1 MTVSSRT
8 KSPSTLFYRPRIMLG
23 NSSFCSIRCVLAE
36 WDEHGL
42 AAFALRESTLMKT
55 GTNMWT
61 STRGI
66 PMLSSQNPTAQ
77 LRFYGVN
84 QEWDFVG
91 RLFACRIII
100 APIISHGFPPVE
112 FQRGEVYKP
121 DRRIANYLLLTT
133 RDYSN
138 PFSGPVAQRFA
149 SWCVITAL
157 RVFVGQSIPTSHST

>member
-1 MTVSSRT
+1 MTASSRT
-8 KSPSTLFYRPRIMLG
+8 KSPSTLFYRLRIMLG
-23 NSSFCSIRCVLAE
+23 SSLFCSIRCGLVE
-36 WDEHGL
+36 WDAHGS
-42 AAFALRESTLMKT
+42 AAFALRESALMKT

-84 QEWDFVG
+84 LDSDFAG

-100 APIISHGFPPVE
+100 EHTIWHRFQPVE
-112 FQRGEVYKP
+112 FQRGVVYKP
-121 DRRIANYLLLTT
+121 DRRIANSLLLTT
-133 RDYSN
+133 LGYSN
-138 PFSGPVAQRFA
+138 PSIAPVAQRFV

>member
-1 MTVSSRT
+1 MTVSSKTR
-8 KSPSTLFYRPRIMLG
+8 SPSTLSYRPRIIPG
-23 NSSFCSIRCVLAE
+23 NSLFCSIRCALAE

-42 AAFALRESTLMKT
+42 AAFVLRESTLMKT

-84 QEWDFVG
+84 LDSDFAG

-100 APIISHGFPPVE
+100 EHTIWHRFQPVE
-112 FQRGEVYKP
+112 FQRGVVYKP
-121 DRRIANYLLLTT
+121 DRRIANSLLLTT
-133 RDYSN
+133 LDYSN
-138 PFSGPVAQRFA
+138 PSSAPVAQRFA

-157 RVFVGQSIPTSHST
+157 RVFVGQSTPTSHST

>member
-1 MTVSSRT
+1 
-8 KSPSTLFYRPRIMLG
+8 
-23 NSSFCSIRCVLAE
+23 
-36 WDEHGL
+36 
-42 AAFALRESTLMKT
+42 MKT

-61 STRGI
+61 SKRATQT
-66 PMLSSQNPTAQ
+66 LSSPNLTAQ
-77 LRFYGVN
+77 HRFSGGN
-84 QEWDFVG
+84 PDSDFAG

-100 APIISHGFPPVE
+100 AHIISHGFLPVE
-112 FQRGEVYKP
+112 FQRGEGYKP